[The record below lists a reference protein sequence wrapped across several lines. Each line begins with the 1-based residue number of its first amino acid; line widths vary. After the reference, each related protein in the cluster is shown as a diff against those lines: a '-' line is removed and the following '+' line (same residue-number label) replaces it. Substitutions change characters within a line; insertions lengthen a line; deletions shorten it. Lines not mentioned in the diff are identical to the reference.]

1 MEKEPAG
8 NETVAIRKEP
18 IALYKFLKLAN
29 LVMSGAEAKF
39 VVSEGLVTVNGA
51 VETQKGKKLFAGDFV
66 EFQGERIQV
75 VLSN

>member
-39 VVSEGLVTVNGA
+39 VVSEGMVTVNGS
-51 VETQKGKKLFAGDFV
+51 VETQKGKKLLAGDTV
-66 EFQGERIQV
+66 EFQGERIRV
-75 VLSN
+75 ALGD

>member
-1 MEKEPAG
+1 MVKE
-8 NETVAIRKEP
+8 VADSEVVMIREEP
-18 IALYKFLKLAN
+18 IALYKFLKLGN

-51 VETQKGKKLFAGDFV
+51 VESQKGKKLFAGDTV

-75 VLSN
+75 ALGD